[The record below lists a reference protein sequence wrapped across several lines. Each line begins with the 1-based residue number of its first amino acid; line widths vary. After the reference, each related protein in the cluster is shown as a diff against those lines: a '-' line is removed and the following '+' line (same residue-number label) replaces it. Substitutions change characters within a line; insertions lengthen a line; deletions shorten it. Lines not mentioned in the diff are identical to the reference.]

1 MATITDSLN
10 LSGNQGYHSID
21 ENVRDEGEYAEKTL
35 LGKIRSIKNFKWMEW
50 SFILIGV
57 VILLSVGGLSIERFV
72 YFSTHNYSNDS
83 NVSSHSCDSNF
94 DECLSSTCET
104 WICMTDFTFVIL
116 VLVNVVIC
124 CFYAVDSLLRE
135 QKFEMLAV
143 CIATIVISLYIIVNF
158 ITNGPEEE
166 QGPVRILRL
175 VLCFVLGM
183 PFFVLALMLYY

>member
-1 MATITDSLN
+1 
-10 LSGNQGYHSID
+10 
-21 ENVRDEGEYAEKTL
+21 
-35 LGKIRSIKNFKWMEW
+35 
-50 SFILIGV
+50 
-57 VILLSVGGLSIERFV
+57 
-72 YFSTHNYSNDS
+72 
-83 NVSSHSCDSNF
+83 
-94 DECLSSTCET
+94 
-104 WICMTDFTFVIL
+104 MTDFTFVIL

-183 PFFVLALMLYY
+183 PFFVLALMLYFKMGKLKFTLTDSKKMRSKIMNTVITV